1 MTFMQHQSYN
11 QQLKGV
17 HLPSA
22 FNQKT
27 YDEDIG
33 DNASHFHEALDH
45 WRQLNLSPGFIQFAN
60 QADPMSL
67 SMPLLLHNWRDIIE
81 IWVTA
86 MEGSDDEGLKALL
99 ECVICLFILG
109 RVLTLALVY
118 YRRWLMTYEQRSHLF
133 TTTSL
138 DDS

>member
-1 MTFMQHQSYN
+1 MQHQSYN
-11 QQLKGV
+11 RQLKGV

-22 FNQKT
+22 FNQKA

-60 QADPMSL
+60 QVDPMSM
-67 SMPLLLHNWRDIIE
+67 SMPLLLHNWRDIIGL
-81 IWVTA
+81 WVTA

-99 ECVICLFILG
+99 ECVLCSHFP
-109 RVLTLALVY
+109 RKMLTVTLVY
-118 YRRWLMTYEQRSHLF
+118 CRRWLMTYEQRSHPC

-138 DDS
+138 GDS